1 MPTQKSM
8 VKLPSELAADAQA
21 VARLHGET
29 LEGMVVKI
37 VTAVVDN
44 VKAKMAAG
52 QPPGTTE
59 SVTAETVEQTPA
71 QEPEPVK
78 PDDGGIAALE
88 EARARAG
95 FKDGA
100 EAKVAELIRQ
110 TEAKR
115 AQGS

>member
-8 VKLPSELAADAQA
+8 VKLPPDLAADAQA

-29 LEGMVVKI
+29 LEGMVVRILTLEVK
-37 VTAVVDN
+37 N
-44 VKAKMAAG
+44 VKMRMAAG
-52 QPPGTTE
+52 QSSGITE
-59 SVTAETVEQTPA
+59 SVPAETVLQPPA
-71 QEPEPVK
+71 PEPEPVQ

-88 EARARAG
+88 RAKARAG

-115 AQGS
+115 AQGA